1 MAYTDLLRTNEGL
14 PAVPDLTDMTEEQ
27 KISALYAQNKEMRD
41 YIVRLKEQ
49 IGYEIRRISAD
60 KEG

>member
-14 PAVPDLTDMTEEQ
+14 PSVPDLTDMTEEQ

>member
-14 PAVPDLTDMTEEQ
+14 PSVPDLTDMTEEQ

-49 IGYEIRRISAD
+49 IGYEIKRISAD

>member
-14 PAVPDLTDMTEEQ
+14 PSVPDLTDMTEEQ

-49 IGYEIRRISAD
+49 IGYEIKRISDD

>member
-1 MAYTDLLRTNEGL
+1 MSYTDLLRTNEGL
-14 PAVPDLTDMTEEQ
+14 PSVPDLTDMTEEQ

-49 IGYEIRRISAD
+49 IGYEIKRISAD

>member
-27 KISALYAQNKEMRD
+27 KISALYMQNKEMRD

-49 IGYEIRRISAD
+49 IGYEIKRISAD

>member
-14 PAVPDLTDMTEEQ
+14 PSIPDLTDMTEEQ
-27 KISALYAQNKEMRD
+27 KISALYQQNKEMRD

-49 IGYEIRRISAD
+49 IGYEIKRISAD

>member
-14 PAVPDLTDMTEEQ
+14 PSVPDLTDMTEEQ

-49 IGYEIRRISAD
+49 IGYEIRRISDD

>member
-14 PAVPDLTDMTEEQ
+14 PSVPDLTDMTEEQ

-41 YIVRLKEQ
+41 YIVRLKDQ

-60 KEG
+60 REG

>member
-14 PAVPDLTDMTEEQ
+14 PSVPDLTDMTEEQ

-49 IGYEIRRISAD
+49 IGYEIKRVSAD

>member
-1 MAYTDLLRTNEGL
+1 MAYTDLLRSNEGL
-14 PAVPDLTDMTEEQ
+14 PSVPDLTDMTEEQ